1 MLRPSSHKKAEVY
14 DWIVERLINARYAFG
29 EPILV
34 KELAAELGVSRQPI
48 MTALG
53 RLDGDGF
60 VRIVPQ
66 VGCQVVDPGADQ
78 IADFYLMF
86 QRMEGLLGELAAA
99 RRTESQIRELRDQQR
114 RILRAQED
122 PEDLREHYAELNRG
136 FHQIIHNMAHSPL
149 LDEKQ
154 RANFNMSDFFINQ
167 SVGFGA
173 FVSQAVE
180 EHEDIIEAISGGNA
194 KRARALSEAHINSV
208 AKSVLAGIVAR
219 EAAGETNAAPKS
231 ARGPRR

>member
-1 MLRPSSHKKAEVY
+1 MLRPNLHKKSEVY
-14 DWIVERLINARYAFG
+14 DLIVERLVEARYAFG

-34 KELAAELGVSRQPI
+34 KELATELGVSRQPI

-53 RLDGDGF
+53 RLDADGF

-66 VGCQVVDPGADQ
+66 VGCQVVDPGSNE

-86 QRMEGLLGELAAA
+86 QRMEGLLAELAATRHNEA
-99 RRTESQIRELRDQQR
+99 QIRELREQQR
-114 RILRAQED
+114 RILSAQQD
-122 PEDLREHYAELNRG
+122 PEVLREHYAELNRG

-173 FVSQAVE
+173 FVHQAVE
-180 EHEDIIEAISGGNA
+180 EHEDIIAAIAGGNA
-194 KRARALSEAHINSV
+194 KRARALSEAHIHSV
-208 AKSVLAGIVAR
+208 AKSVLAGIAAR
-219 EAAGETNAAPKS
+219 EAAGTSGGGTRS